1 MIDLGVTV
9 KDLPIFELLLSSVCQ
24 SQCLQLKM
32 HTEKSA
38 RAENSN
44 FAFKV
49 VVMPSPND
57 VTVGLRGNSALAAC
71 HALLCKG
78 ADKTFL

>member
-1 MIDLGVTV
+1 
-9 KDLPIFELLLSSVCQ
+9 
-24 SQCLQLKM
+24 M

-49 VVMPSPND
+49 AVMPSPND

>member
-1 MIDLGVTV
+1 
-9 KDLPIFELLLSSVCQ
+9 
-24 SQCLQLKM
+24 M
-32 HTEKSA
+32 HTEKICSG
-38 RAENSN
+38 RKLK

-49 VVMPSPND
+49 AVMPSPND